1 MPVAPA
7 AGEHYGPAMAP
18 SAAAS
23 ALDLADHRARMV
35 ERYRHNWVSNLFD
48 IGGRLSRRAVER
60 LEQECGYA
68 RIRPSLGPFISL
80 VWREPRPLI
89 ELAGQLAIS
98 RQACSKIARLAEED
112 GYVERIRANRGG
124 RAQCVRLTK
133 RGRELAEDSV
143 RLIFEEQA
151 TYEDWIGEKRIRR
164 FNSASSALFFVL
176 GLQDQTDAGLGEA
189 ARRSIGVLPLVADRV
204 ELELRDRTRAKGYE
218 GLQLS
223 HTRLIALI
231 GEGEM
236 SVSEM
241 ARLQGV
247 TRQATGVTVRN
258 LESLGY
264 VRRDAHETDGRAIRV
279 RLTERGEAL
288 IRDTVASLEELEQ
301 EFRTTLGPRRFAD
314 LMNVAAELRAALA
327 LEEEL
332 SEVRGF
338 VNQGSGPVA
347 PDRAVPRDRE
357 LRAIASILETRIGE
371 KAANRLGRILCD
383 KPAPRRIES
392 PID

>member
-1 MPVAPA
+1 
-7 AGEHYGPAMAP
+7 MAP
-18 SAAAS
+18 SAAAP
-23 ALDLADHRARMV
+23 ALADHRARMV
-35 ERYRHNWVSNLFD
+35 ERYRHNWVSNLLD

-112 GYVERIRANRGG
+112 GYVERIRADQGG

-151 TYEDWIGEKRIRR
+151 TYEDWIGENRIRR
-164 FNSASSALFFVL
+164 FNAASSALFFVL

-189 ARRSIGVLPLVADRV
+189 ARRSIGVLPL
-204 ELELRDRTRAKGYE
+204 
-218 GLQLS
+218 S

-247 TRQATGVTVRN
+247 SRQATGVTVRN

-288 IRDTVASLEELEQ
+288 IRDTVAALEELEQ

-314 LMNVAAELRAALA
+314 LMNVAAELRVALA

-383 KPAPRRIES
+383 KPAPRRIGS